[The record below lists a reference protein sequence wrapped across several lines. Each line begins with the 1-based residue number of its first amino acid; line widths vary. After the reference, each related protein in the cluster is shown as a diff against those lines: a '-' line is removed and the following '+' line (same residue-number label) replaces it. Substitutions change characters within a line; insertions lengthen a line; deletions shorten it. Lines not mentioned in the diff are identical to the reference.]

1 MKNFKTVL
9 PEIYIVVIDYK
20 TNGNYYSGF
29 KCSSD
34 EYMNEYHYI
43 FKTCEIYVKLNL
55 EQNQLELY
63 FNFKNNDI
71 CKFEI
76 KIPIENINSE
86 NDILIHIK
94 EKLSYIIKNY
104 QKMLIT
110 LDN

>member
-9 PEIYIVVIDYK
+9 PEIYNVVIDYK
-20 TNGNYYSGF
+20 TNGNDYSGF
-29 KCSSD
+29 KRSPD
-34 EYMNEYHYI
+34 EYMNEYNYI
-43 FKTCEIYVKLNL
+43 FKNSKIYAKLNL

-63 FNFKNNDI
+63 FYNETEEMNN
-71 CKFEI
+71 FEI